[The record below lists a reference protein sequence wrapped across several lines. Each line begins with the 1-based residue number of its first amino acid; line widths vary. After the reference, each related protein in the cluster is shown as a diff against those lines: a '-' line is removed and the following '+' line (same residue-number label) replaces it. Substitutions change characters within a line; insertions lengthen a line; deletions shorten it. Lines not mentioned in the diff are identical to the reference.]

1 MTKVRKNIA
10 MASLL
15 GSLTLYSGVALA
27 AAPSKGV
34 TTLQFIAPSGGY
46 GVAVGQVAAL
56 FNREHKHVK
65 VNVTVEGSNQID
77 VTERLVATSN
87 NPPDMLYW
95 PVGPGYGEIRAAR
108 LGILADLTPVYNK
121 YHLFKILPSST
132 KGEEIHGK
140 MYNVNGWI
148 GAQPYVFYN
157 ATMFRKLH
165 LSPPKS
171 SAQLVA
177 LAKKIRAAGYE
188 TIGLGSAHQW
198 PAVHLM
204 SILIQ
209 RELPVAAYN
218 KLKLSWD
225 SAVSNPTKWTDPRVV
240 DAFKTLKTWAKAGV
254 FAPGFSSLTNAE
266 TTTLFASGKALM
278 QSIPLGAWT
287 PKAIQSLIG
296 HRFQVGI
303 FQYPQLV
310 PSIPPY
316 QNVALANGEFSVPAR
331 AYKHHQAAINAWIRF
346 YLSVPAQKIVA
357 ANGFPPEITTGIP
370 KAYLTKE
377 IGPLATKVL
386 GWVKKYGAEQN
397 LDGWL
402 AAQQKS
408 LVARGAEEIVA
419 GTATPVQI
427 CHQLQTLTNKLR
439 HP

>member
-1 MTKVRKNIA
+1 MTRARKNIA
-10 MASLL
+10 TVSLL
-15 GSLTLYSGVALA
+15 SSLALFSGVAFA
-27 AAPSKGV
+27 AAPPQGV
-34 TTLQFIAPSGGY
+34 TTLRFIAPSGGY

-56 FNREHKHVK
+56 FNRENKHVQVK
-65 VNVTVEGSNQID
+65 VLVEGSNQID
-77 VTERLVATSN
+77 VTERLVATSS

-108 LGILADLTPVYNK
+108 LGILANLTPVYDK

-132 KGEEIHGK
+132 KGEEINGK

-157 ATMFRKLH
+157 ATMFKKLH
-165 LSPPKS
+165 ITPPTT
-171 SAQLVA
+171 SAQLIADAHKV
-177 LAKKIRAAGYE
+177 RAAGYE

-209 RELPVAAYN
+209 RELPLGAYN

-225 SAVSNPTKWTDPRVV
+225 SKVSNPTKWTNPRVV
-240 DAFKTLKTWAKAGV
+240 AAFKTLQTWAKAGV

-303 FQYPQLV
+303 FQYPQLIS
-310 PSIPPY
+310 SIPTY
-316 QNVALANGEFSVPAR
+316 QNVALANGEFSVPER
-331 AYKHHQAAINAWIRF
+331 SWKHNQAAITQWIRF
-346 YLSVPAQKIVA
+346 YLSVPAQKIFA
-357 ANGFPPEITTGIP
+357 ANGFPPEITTGIS
-370 KAYLTKE
+370 KAYLTKQV
-377 IGPLATKVL
+377 GPLATKVL
-386 GWVKKYGAEQN
+386 GWIKEYGAEQN

-419 GTATPVQI
+419 GTATPLRI
-427 CHQLQTLTNKLR
+427 CQQLQALTNKLR